1 MKFVSRD
8 GKVYGI
14 RFVNGQEEEV
24 LLFNDVIIEE
34 LRENIDDGTIS
45 AVIKYMFGGTT
56 RSINVLRNTY
66 QTKRNILGL
75 QNKGLNVI
83 EENAKQM
90 VAYLNQQEEKVKIRK
105 IHKELGFIKGKNSF
119 RLYESIPQL
128 STYDGDLDI
137 EPKGSYEKWLA
148 LYEEHIKYSIE
159 LQFMIV
165 VALSSAVVGIIGMDI
180 SIENPIVHIY
190 GDSSTGKTTAVQLA
204 LSCWGNPNLRGNGL
218 MQNYNETHN
227 SLMHN
232 LRNNNGILMCF
243 DEISMSSSEDFTSFI
258 YSVANGKEKG
268 RLSNEVGNGY
278 AKLSQATWNTVILST
293 GEYNIL
299 ERAKEND
306 GLKVR
311 VFAIGGVKWTKSAE
325 DCDEIKKC
333 VTQNYGYFGH
343 KFAEYLM
350 ETSRNILIERHSK
363 RYKDVVNALEK
374 NGIMDNLTNRRSKY
388 YAILIMVADILN
400 SNFNFTI
407 DIKGIM
413 SMIKDIEKQS
423 IENRDIG
430 KQAYGKFLEV
440 IAKNRRKF
448 PIVKSKRN
456 RGGLVKDDVWGYVLQ
471 DDNQVEIFPEEFK
484 KQCRQL
490 NFQSHNVILK
500 NWKNKGL
507 LDCESDRTYR
517 TRKIGDIYVLN
528 VYEEFINQLIEE
540 DENNEVII

>member
-1 MKFVSRD
+1 MRFVRRD
-8 GKVYGI
+8 GKVYGV
-14 RFVNGQEEEV
+14 RFINGREEEV
-24 LLFNDVIIEE
+24 LLFNDVRIEE
-34 LRENIDDGTIS
+34 LIENIDDDTIRAILQFNFANS
-45 AVIKYMFGGTT
+45 T
-56 RSINVLRNTY
+56 RTVSVSRSTY
-66 QTKRNILGL
+66 QTKKHILGL
-75 QNKGLNVI
+75 QDKGLNVI
-83 EENAKQM
+83 EGNANPM
-90 VAYLNQQEEKVKIRK
+90 VEYLNQQEGTVKIRK
-105 IHKELGFIKGKNSF
+105 IHKELGFVKGKNSF
-119 RLYESIPQL
+119 RLYESIPPL
-128 STYDGDLDI
+128 STYDGELDI
-137 EPKGSYEKWLA
+137 EPKGSHEKWLA
-148 LYEEHIKYSIE
+148 LYEKHIRDSVE

-204 LSCWGNPNLRGNGL
+204 LSCWGNSNLRANGL
-218 MQNYNETHN
+218 MQNYNETNN

-243 DEISMSSSEDFTSFI
+243 DEISMSLSEDFTSFI
-258 YSVANGKEKG
+258 YSVTNGKEKG
-268 RLSNEVGNGY
+268 RLSNEAGKGY
-278 AKLSQATWNTVILST
+278 VKLAQATWNTVILST

-311 VFAIGGVKWTKSAE
+311 VFAIGGVNWTNSAE
-325 DCDEIKKC
+325 SCDEIKKC
-333 VTQNYGYFGH
+333 VTQNYGYLGH
-343 KFAEYLM
+343 LFAEYLM
-350 ETSRNILIERHSK
+350 ETSRDILVERYEK
-363 RYKDVVNALEK
+363 RYKDVVGVLEK
-374 NGIMDNLTNRRSKY
+374 NDIKDNLTSRRSKY

-400 SNFNFTI
+400 SNFNFGI
-407 DIKGIM
+407 DLKGIM

-423 IENRDIG
+423 IENRDVG

-448 PIVKSKRN
+448 PIIKSKRN
-456 RGGLVKDDVWGYVLQ
+456 RGTLVKEDVWGYVLQ

-500 NWKNKGL
+500 SWKDKGL
-507 LDCESDRTYR
+507 LDCEADRTYR

-528 VYEEFINQLIEE
+528 VDKEFITQLIEE
-540 DENNEVII
+540 DNIEEIII